1 MSVAEEWFEEV
12 KSPLMVKSGFQLY
25 LKNYSKYQ
33 KMFYIKA
40 LQLPLFIY
48 VNKIFNKPFF

>member
-1 MSVAEEWFEEV
+1 
-12 KSPLMVKSGFQLY
+12 MVKSGFQLY

-48 VNKIFNKPFF
+48 VNKIFNKPFFNKIFIF